1 MSILSDYASAFDA
14 HTREVISG
22 AAQKPAEKKAP
33 DRPPTALDYFGA
45 LFVRCRCSSL
55 CSCSRQPAP
64 LLTGCAL
71 RPQRIACVFL
81 FSGLLV
87 GVWYSW
93 ILYEA
98 RPPPC
103 RPGRRA
109 LRSRSLPL
117 TGALLLRR

>member
-45 LFVRCRCSSL
+45 LFVRCRCSLSL

-98 RPPPC
+98 RPPAAP
-103 RPGRRA
+103 RRRA
-109 LRSRSLPL
+109 LRSVPRADA
-117 TGALLLRR
+117 ALLLRR